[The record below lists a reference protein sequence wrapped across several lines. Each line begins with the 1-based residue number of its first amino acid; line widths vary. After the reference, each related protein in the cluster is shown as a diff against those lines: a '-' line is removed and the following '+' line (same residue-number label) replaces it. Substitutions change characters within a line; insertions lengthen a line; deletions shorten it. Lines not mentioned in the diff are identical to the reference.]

1 MIAQERGLIRI
12 FQVSEIC
19 EQTKTTQSELLVHV
33 CRRPRLTL
41 VTTIK
46 QANRR
51 ISRRLIQII
60 YSWNVTSDCKYI
72 PIYCFHIHKCSKS
85 IKAWTGRDRC
95 HVLLGGCLRVGGE
108 GNWTGEETWG
118 FPGPRRCPGGWAPE
132 CEQRKG
138 TGPHPEDTWAGA
150 GCGQEP
156 GPLCVSSFL
165 HKPEGGG
172 APGSGK
178 RGAP

>member
-19 EQTKTTQSELLVHV
+19 EQTKTTQSELLAHV

-108 GNWTGEETWG
+108 GNWTGTMSVGQTTTKSGSEI
-118 FPGPRRCPGGWAPE
+118 PE
-132 CEQRKG
+132 YVFVY
-138 TGPHPEDTWAGA
+138 T
-150 GCGQEP
+150 
-156 GPLCVSSFL
+156 
-165 HKPEGGG
+165 
-172 APGSGK
+172 
-178 RGAP
+178 